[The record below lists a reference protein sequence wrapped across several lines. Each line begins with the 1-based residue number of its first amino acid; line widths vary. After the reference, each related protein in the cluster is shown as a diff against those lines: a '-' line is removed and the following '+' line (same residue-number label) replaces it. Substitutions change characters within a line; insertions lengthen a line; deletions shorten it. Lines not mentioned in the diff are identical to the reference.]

1 MASFAPVRS
10 LANGIK
16 GAHAD
21 IVKPAMKNAA
31 RVAYCWRTRR
41 EREEAVMVKTVEAN
55 ASRSNAPYAST
66 GLLRWSLGYTGFY
79 ASSSWGIM
87 NRGQYPPNYV
97 ADTVP
102 RWPQ

>member
-55 ASRSNAPYAST
+55 ASRSNAPLCQNWSIVLKL
-66 GLLRWSLGYTGFY
+66 GLYRFLCVVQLAG
-79 ASSSWGIM
+79 
-87 NRGQYPPNYV
+87 
-97 ADTVP
+97 
-102 RWPQ
+102 